1 MSDLFTYNSYDY
13 DKGVYERFEE
23 SLHEY
28 LDDQDFIDKLIP
40 HLKKAL
46 LKDLEDRKKA
56 YERIED
62 IVKTLFPEEELETK
76 KPVVLG

>member
-13 DKGVYERFEE
+13 DKRVYERLEE

-40 HLKKAL
+40 HLKKVL

-56 YERIED
+56 YERIEAL
-62 IVKTLFPEEELETK
+62 VKTLFPEEELETK

>member
-1 MSDLFTYNSYDY
+1 MSTTEYESN
-13 DKGVYERFEE
+13 VYKRLEE

-28 LDDQDFIDKLIP
+28 LDDSEYIDKLVP

-56 YERIED
+56 YERIATLVE
-62 IVKTLFPEEELETK
+62 VLFPEEELEIK
-76 KPVVLG
+76 KPVSLG

>member
-13 DKGVYERFEE
+13 DKGVYERLEE

-40 HLKKAL
+40 HLKKVL

-56 YERIED
+56 YERIEAL
-62 IVKTLFPEEELETK
+62 VKTLFLDRDWET
-76 KPVVLG
+76 PLS

>member
-13 DKGVYERFEE
+13 DKGVYERLEE

-40 HLKKAL
+40 HLKKVL

-62 IVKTLFPEEELETK
+62 LVKTLFPEEELEIK

>member
-1 MSDLFTYNSYDY
+1 VSDLFTYNSYDY
-13 DKGVYERFEE
+13 DKGVYERLEE

-40 HLKKAL
+40 HLKKVL

-56 YERIED
+56 YERIEAL
-62 IVKTLFPEEELETK
+62 VKTLDLDRDWET
-76 KPVVLG
+76 PLS